1 MKFAN
6 RPITWLNIV
15 MRNLDLN
22 IQKKND
28 TKYLDKDFQNNQPKT
43 SNINVL
49 LNRIQLNKKI
59 ESKKKIYF
67 FGFTSAGLLLFG
79 LLIF

>member
-59 ESKKKIYF
+59 ESKKKY
-67 FGFTSAGLLLFG
+67 TSLVLLLQVYYYSVF
-79 LLIF
+79 